1 MHKWRKN
8 MAVAAYGLYKDRLSV
23 AEVVDSLKQS
33 GFRNTDISVLLPEVT
48 DKPLPRPTK
57 QGV

>member
-1 MHKWRKN
+1 

-33 GFRNTDISVLLPEVT
+33 GFRNTDISVLLPDRGDE
-48 DKPLPRPTK
+48 PLPRPTK

>member
-1 MHKWRKN
+1 